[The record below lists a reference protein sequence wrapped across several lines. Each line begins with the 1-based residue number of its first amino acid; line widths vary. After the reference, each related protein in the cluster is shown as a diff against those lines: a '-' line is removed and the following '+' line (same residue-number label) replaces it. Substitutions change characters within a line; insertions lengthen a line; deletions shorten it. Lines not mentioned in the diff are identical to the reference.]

1 MSYIARM
8 PPPEPDRDPMRI
20 VMEELSDVFAIMEIL
35 SLRLARLEAQ
45 QHGDRLQTR
54 SEGPS

>member
-1 MSYIARM
+1 
-8 PPPEPDRDPMRI
+8 MRI

-45 QHGDRLQTR
+45 QHGDRPQTR
-54 SEGPS
+54 PQRPS